1 VAWVGDEYLGT
12 LAAQGVVCFAWVYN
26 KNYQDHVAME
36 QTLYAITRP
45 IVAIFDNL
53 APACEWLQ
61 HCPAAAAIRQPA
73 G

>member
-1 VAWVGDEYLGT
+1 
-12 LAAQGVVCFAWVYN
+12 
-26 KNYQDHVAME
+26 ME